1 MINALI
7 NQTQLKSI
15 SIEQQALVKNW
26 VNLYE
31 GSGQAIDWIKK
42 VRKESK
48 RVNGEADNLIIKL
61 RRARNLSKSLSHAT
75 MQPMTVG
82 FFGLSQAGKSYLISS
97 LAASSDTGKLATQL
111 GEHQLDFINHINP
124 PGGGK
129 EATGLVT
136 RFSSRHS
143 DAPKD
148 FPVELSVFNEIE
160 IAKILANAFFNDF
173 NQQKVRNEFD
183 ENYINQHLQALMKRK
198 QNNIIPGVD
207 SDDVV
212 SLWDYMVRLAEKSQN
227 QFKVHYWPIAIELAP
242 YLTLA
247 DRAELF
253 SLLWG
258 ALPELTEAYRDF
270 AFAISNMAGAKKVF
284 APLSALVTEHAGVY
298 SQKDSIMNVD
308 MLSRLKTEDD
318 FKINIVT
325 ADNVNQPISVS
336 IAMLAAL
343 TVELYIPLSD
353 KTSEPLFESVDLLD
367 FPGYRGRL
375 SLESMQQVANNDAQ
389 DESEDILS
397 QLFLRGKV
405 AYLFE
410 RYTDNQEMNTLIMC
424 TASSK
429 QSDVTS
435 VGPVLDDWIKRT
447 QGEDYIARSKRKAG
461 LIWALTMFDMRVGQS
476 LTLDESQ
483 LNDVW
488 GTGGLMKMAMLER
501 FGQYDWLQNWD
512 GKPFNNTFLVRKP
525 RLEQFSSIILD
536 DNHEVSINPNHES
549 KLALMRQTFV
559 QDETINK
566 HIASSA
572 EAWDAMMTLN
582 DGGMDRMTATLK
594 ETAILA
600 NKISRIKE
608 QLEQIKHDLIDNRLM
623 HWYQAQGAADFQ
635 LKQQVAREVVEGL
648 NKQAKRHGE
657 ILVALLPEQKILE
670 RLYLQDANFATN
682 LGGQTNESTQ
692 TGSSML
698 DDPFSSDNSFG
709 DGIDLFS
716 DAPVSFDEFASK
728 EAINAHHDA
737 AIADQDKLFTEALM
751 SEWFAHLRQLPENTE
766 LLNVLGVPRNIMEKF
781 IDELITAVVRLR
793 VEQTLLEKFRGT
805 EHIGVRRERLVSRQ
819 VFKALTHLGDFLSW
833 LGYLDVAMEQR
844 PKSRVVAG
852 EEIFKLPEATYPV
865 LPSIKESNQLLTLD
879 NQPTRYTERYVYDWL
894 VGLMKLIEENA
905 GHSAGREIAAEDNER
920 LGMIISLMR
929 ANTLN

>member
-1 MINALI
+1 MINTLI
-7 NQTQLKSI
+7 NQTQLETVSQ
-15 SIEQQALVKNW
+15 EQRKIVNSW
-26 VNLYE
+26 VNLYQ
-31 GSGQAIDWIKK
+31 GSGQAIEWIKK

-48 RVNGEADNLIIKL
+48 RVNGEADSLIIKL

-97 LAASSDTGKLATQL
+97 LAASDETGKLATQL
-111 GEHQLDFINHINP
+111 GRHQLDFINHINP

-136 RFSSRHS
+136 RFSSRPS
-143 DAPKD
+143 DAPSEY
-148 FPVELSVFNEIE
+148 PVELTIFNEIE

-183 ENYINQHLQALMKRK
+183 ENQINLHLQGLMKRK
-198 QNNIIPGVD
+198 QNNPVAGVD

-212 SLWDYMVRLAEKSQN
+212 SLWDYMIRLAEKSQN
-227 QFKVHYWPIAIELAP
+227 QFKVNYWPVAIELAP
-242 YLTLA
+242 FLTIA

-258 ALPELTEAYRDF
+258 ALPELSDAYIQF
-270 AFAISNMAGAKKVF
+270 AKAIKSLEGARKVY
-284 APLSALVTEHAGVY
+284 APLSTLVTESAGLY

-308 MLSRLKTEDD
+308 MLSRLSSETD
-318 FKINIVT
+318 FDIEVVSSLNIDRPT
-325 ADNVNQPISVS
+325 SIS

-353 KTSEPLFESVDLLD
+353 KTSEPLFETVDLLD

-375 SLESMQQVANNDAQ
+375 SLESMQLPIGEEAAKE
-389 DESEDILS
+389 ESGDILS

-447 QGEDYIARSKRKAG
+447 QGEDAAARSTRKAG

-525 RLEQFSSIILD
+525 RLEQFSSVILEN
-536 DNHEVSINPNHES
+536 NHEVGFNPSHEN
-549 KLALMRQTFV
+549 KLALMRQTFS
-559 QDETINK
+559 QDETVNR
-566 HIASSA
+566 HIAKAA
-572 EAWDAMMTLN
+572 EAWDAMLALN
-582 DGGMDRMTATLK
+582 DGGMDRLTQTLK

-600 NKISRIKE
+600 NKITRIEE
-608 QLEQIKHDLIDNRLM
+608 QLAQVRHDLIENRLN
-623 HWYQAQGAADFQ
+623 HWFQAEGAADYQ
-635 LKQQVAREVVEGL
+635 LKQQIAKDVVEGL

-657 ILVALLPEQKILE
+657 ILMTLLPEQKVLE
-670 RLYLQDANFATN
+670 RLYLQDTGFIANNSGDKGDQKQA
-682 LGGQTNESTQ
+682 
-692 TGSSML
+692 SSAML
-698 DDPFSSDNSFG
+698 DDPFASDNSFG
-709 DGIDLFS
+709 DGIDLFA
-716 DAPVSFDEFASK
+716 DAPMTFDETESENK
-728 EAINAHHDA
+728 GQDVTEA
-737 AIADQDKLFTEALM
+737 AIADQDKLFTESLM
-751 SEWFAHLRQLPENTE
+751 SEWFAHLRQLPEDMA
-766 LLNVLGVPRNIMEKF
+766 LLQSIGVPRTIMEKF
-781 IDELITAVVRLR
+781 TDEIITAAIRLK
-793 VEQTLLEKFRGT
+793 VEHALLEKFRGT
-805 EHIGVRRERLVSRQ
+805 EHIGVRRERLVARQ
-819 VFKALTHLGDFLSW
+819 VFKALSHLGDFLAW
-833 LGYLDVAMEQR
+833 LGYTEVRPESR

-852 EEIFKLPEATYPV
+852 SEIFKLPEATYPV
-865 LPSIKESNQLLTLD
+865 LPSIKDANKLLTLD

-905 GHSAGREIAAEDNER
+905 GHSAGREIAAEDNEQ
-920 LGMIISLMR
+920 LGAIIATMQ
-929 ANTLN
+929 A